1 MAKKVAPVLPAGRTV
16 TNVAS
21 MDLATTDLLGHIRN
35 SLSAFH
41 ATELAIANC
50 ILRDPVH
57 VSRMNI
63 SKLAEHSDTSVASV
77 VRFSKTI
84 GYKGFPE
91 FRMALVGEVS
101 RMGQVGIASS
111 ELDSGITVADSP
123 AEIIR
128 KIAAAD
134 ALAIQATAQRLDVVS
149 FQAAVE
155 AWAKAKTIGLFGVA
169 SGGFVAQDLQLKLN
183 RQGKNAIAWGDIHN
197 ALTSLSLLGPG
208 DALVAI
214 SHSGTTVD
222 TVDVM
227 QEFKN
232 RGVTIILITNALRSP
247 ATAVADIVL
256 FTSARETTFRSGA
269 TASRIAQLTV
279 VDCLCVALAQRN
291 WSGTRAALDES
302 RAAVGSRSGR
312 KMVEGISRRSDQKPS
327 RSRGGK

>member
-1 MAKKVAPVLPAGRTV
+1 MAKKVAPVSPTGPAA
-16 TNVAS
+16 TNIANS
-21 MDLATTDLLGHIRN
+21 DLLGHIRN

-50 ILRDPVH
+50 ILQDPVQ

-101 RMGQVGIASS
+101 RMGQVGIISS

-134 ALAIQATAQRLDVVS
+134 ALAIQSTAQRLDVES
-149 FQAAVE
+149 FTAAVD
-155 AWAKAKTIGLFGVA
+155 AWEKAKTIGLFGVA

-232 RGVTIILITNALRSP
+232 RGVTVILITNALRSP

-312 KMVEGISRRSDQKPS
+312 KMVEGNSRRSDQKPT

>member
-1 MAKKVAPVLPAGRTV
+1 M
-16 TNVAS
+16 S
-21 MDLATTDLLGHIRN
+21 
-35 SLSAFH
+35 
-41 ATELAIANC
+41 
-50 ILRDPVH
+50 
-57 VSRMNI
+57 
-63 SKLAEHSDTSVASV
+63 
-77 VRFSKTI
+77 
-84 GYKGFPE
+84 
-91 FRMALVGEVS
+91 LVGEVS
-101 RMGQVGIASS
+101 RMGQVGINSS
-111 ELDSGITVADSP
+111 ELDSGITVEDSP

-134 ALAIQATAQRLDVVS
+134 ALAIQATAQRLDVAS
-149 FQAAVE
+149 FSAAVD
-155 AWAKAKTIGLFGVA
+155 AWEKAKTIGLFGVA
-169 SGGFVAQDLQLKLN
+169 SGGFVAMDLQLKLN
-183 RQGKNAIAWGDIHN
+183 RQGKNAIAWRDSHN

-208 DALVAI
+208 DSLVAI

-227 QEFKN
+227 QEFKD
-232 RGVTIILITNALRSP
+232 RGVTVILITNALRSP

-291 WSGTRAALDES
+291 WSGTRAALDQS

-312 KMVEGISRRSDQKPS
+312 KMVEGNSRRSDQKPT

>member
-1 MAKKVAPVLPAGRTV
+1 MSSAKVVSLMAKKVVMTQPA
-16 TNVAS
+16 NAAS
-21 MDLATTDLLGHIRN
+21 SDLLGHIRN

-50 ILRDPVH
+50 ILQDPVQ

-77 VRFSKTI
+77 VRFSKTV

-101 RMGQVGIASS
+101 RMGQVGIDIS
-111 ELDSGITVADSP
+111 ELDSGITVDDSP

-128 KIAAAD
+128 KISAAD
-134 ALAIQATAQRLDVVS
+134 ALAIQATAQRLDVAS
-149 FQAAVE
+149 FSAVVD
-155 AWAKAKTIGLFGVA
+155 AWEKAKAIGIFGVA
-169 SGGFVAQDLQLKLN
+169 SGGFVAMDLQLKLN
-183 RQGKNAIAWGDIHN
+183 RQGKNAFAWRDIHN

-208 DALVAI
+208 DSLVAI

-222 TVDVM
+222 IVDVM

-247 ATAVADIVL
+247 ATAIADIVL

-291 WSGTRAALDES
+291 WSGTRAALDQS

-312 KMVEGISRRSDQKPS
+312 KMVEGNSRRSDQKPT

>member
-1 MAKKVAPVLPAGRTV
+1 MLSAKVVSSMVKKV
-16 TNVAS
+16 VAVES
-21 MDLATTDLLGHIRN
+21 QSASSSDLLGHIRN

-50 ILRDPVH
+50 ILQDPVQ

-77 VRFSKTI
+77 VRFSKTV

-101 RMGQVGIASS
+101 RMGQVGIDSS
-111 ELDSGITVADSP
+111 ELDSGITVDDSP

-134 ALAIQATAQRLDVVS
+134 ALAIQATAQRLDVAS
-149 FQAAVE
+149 FSATVD
-155 AWAKAKTIGLFGVA
+155 AWEKAKTIGLFGVA
-169 SGGFVAQDLQLKLN
+169 SGGFVAMDLQLKLN
-183 RQGKNAIAWGDIHN
+183 RQGKNAIAWRDSHN

-227 QEFKN
+227 QAFKN

-247 ATAVADIVL
+247 ATSVADLVL

-312 KMVEGISRRSDQKPS
+312 KTVEANTRKLDLKPS

>member
-1 MAKKVAPVLPAGRTV
+1 MVKKVVMAEPTSA
-16 TNVAS
+16 AS
-21 MDLATTDLLGHIRN
+21 SDLLGHIRN
-35 SLSAFH
+35 SLTAFH

-50 ILRDPVH
+50 ILQDPVH

-77 VRFSKTI
+77 VRFSKTV

-101 RMGQVGIASS
+101 RMGQIGIDTS
-111 ELDSGITVADSP
+111 ELDSGITVEDSP

-134 ALAIQATAQRLDVVS
+134 ALAIQATAQRLDVAS
-149 FQAAVE
+149 FSAAVD
-155 AWAKAKTIGLFGVA
+155 AWEKAKTIGLFGVA
-169 SGGFVAQDLQLKLN
+169 SGGFVAMDLQLKLN
-183 RQGKNAIAWGDIHN
+183 RQGKNAIAWRDSHN

-227 QEFKN
+227 QEFKD
-232 RGVTIILITNALRSP
+232 RGVTVILITNALRSP

-291 WSGTRAALDES
+291 WSGTRAALDQS

-312 KMVEGISRRSDQKPS
+312 KMVEGNSRRSDQKPT

>member
-1 MAKKVAPVLPAGRTV
+1 MAKKAEPIVALA
-16 TNVAS
+16 VAS
-21 MDLATTDLLGHIRN
+21 SDLLGHIRN

-50 ILRDPVH
+50 ILQDPVQ

-77 VRFSKTI
+77 VRFSKTV

-101 RMGQVGIASS
+101 RMGHVGIASS

-134 ALAIQATAQRLDVVS
+134 ALAIQATAQRLDVES
-149 FQAAVE
+149 FEAAVN
-155 AWAKAKTIGLFGVA
+155 AWDKAKTIGLFGVA
-169 SGGFVAQDLQLKLN
+169 SGGFVAMDLQLKLN
-183 RQGKNAIAWGDIHN
+183 RQGKNAIAWGDTHN
-197 ALTSLSLLGPG
+197 ALTSLSVLGPG

-232 RGVTIILITNALRSP
+232 RGVTIILITNALRSA
-247 ATAVADIVL
+247 ATAVADIILV
-256 FTSARETTFRSGA
+256 TSARETTFRSGA

-312 KMVEGISRRSDQKPS
+312 KMVEGNSRRSDQKPS

>member
-1 MAKKVAPVLPAGRTV
+1 MAV
-16 TNVAS
+16 NSAS
-21 MDLATTDLLGHIRN
+21 DLLGHIRN
-35 SLSAFH
+35 SISAFH

-50 ILRDPVH
+50 ILLDPVQ

-63 SKLAEHSDTSVASV
+63 SKLADHSDTSVASV
-77 VRFSKTI
+77 VRFSKAI

-101 RMGQVGIASS
+101 RMGQDGLASA
-111 ELDSGITVADSP
+111 ELDSGITVDDSA

-134 ALAIQATAQRLDVVS
+134 ALAIQATAQRLDVAS
-149 FQAAVE
+149 FTDAVD
-155 AWAKAKTIGLFGVA
+155 AWEKAKTIGLFGVA
-169 SGGFVAQDLQLKLN
+169 SGGFVAMDLQLKLN
-183 RQGKNAIAWGDIHN
+183 RQGKNAIAWQDTHN

-214 SHSGTTVD
+214 SHSGTTID

-232 RGVTIILITNALRSP
+232 RGVTIILITNALRST

-291 WSGTRAALDES
+291 WSGTRAALDQS

-312 KMVEGISRRSDQKPS
+312 KTVEGNIRRSDQKPS